1 MGFWAKALKW
11 LQKHSLSSLPLA
23 PGQGGAWSVTSSCG
37 KGGPLTVLALPC
49 SPTGHTSCHRWAVE
63 DAMTLRR
70 PAKVLDC
77 FHSLAS
83 RAAHR
88 RVGWGSSPT
97 PEAEQLWA
105 PGLRGRMPCITGW
118 SDLAT
123 QPRPRDRDE
132 AAQDDVNTGT
142 HKFVAQRER
151 ESLLLEICLCSL
163 LGLQKDR

>member
-1 MGFWAKALKW
+1 MASEALALFLVPCPRSGW
-11 LQKHSLSSLPLA
+11 GMECHSILRE
-23 PGQGGAWSVTSSCG
+23 GGATCSSC
-37 KGGPLTVLALPC
+37 LALLTWFGAGP
-49 SPTGHTSCHRWAVE
+49 PTGHTSCHRWAVE
-63 DAMTLRR
+63 DAVTLRR

-77 FHSLAS
+77 FHSLAL

-105 PGLRGRMPCITGW
+105 PGLRGGMPCITGW

-123 QPRPRDRDE
+123 QPRPRDREE
-132 AAQDDVNTGT
+132 ATQDDVNTGT

-151 ESLLLEICLCSL
+151 ESLLLETCLCSL